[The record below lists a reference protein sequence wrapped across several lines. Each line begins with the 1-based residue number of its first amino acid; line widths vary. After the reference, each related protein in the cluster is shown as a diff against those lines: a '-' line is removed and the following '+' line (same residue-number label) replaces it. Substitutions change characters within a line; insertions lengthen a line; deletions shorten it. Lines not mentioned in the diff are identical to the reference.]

1 MPTVKEVLVSTAIA
15 IGVIIGTS
23 VVAWG
28 VAIPVAIYRDH
39 QYFVH
44 DASVLRDSN
53 SKLKTAYTDGYQKGK
68 SEQLEIDAKPV
79 VPEAADSLRRRT
91 TKLAS
96 DINEYLSDW
105 EMHRP
110 APGSNAPEATIEQK
124 TQSIAFMNFETE
136 RLNTCVKRFGPTW
149 TEIIQQLNGR
159 GIPTHVQFID
169 LEWAFSDKN
178 RPFPLC
184 ANRQQTEFLRELA
197 YRLDPAGNPIHF

>member
-1 MPTVKEVLVSTAIA
+1 MHWYAHLWNLFGSAFWMVVRWNSATPYSMGREIAVPVITTALVLRTRLKEWRMPTVKEVLVSTAIA

-110 APGSNAPEATIEQK
+110 APGSNAPEATIEQ
-124 TQSIAFMNFETE
+124 
-136 RLNTCVKRFGPTW
+136 
-149 TEIIQQLNGR
+149 
-159 GIPTHVQFID
+159 
-169 LEWAFSDKN
+169 
-178 RPFPLC
+178 
-184 ANRQQTEFLRELA
+184 
-197 YRLDPAGNPIHF
+197 